1 MKVILF
7 WLIFCTV
14 SMLGEDFEIKNFLG
28 NLDNDVSDRSINKQ
42 GLLIK
47 KNLTSDK
54 IIKRTYYKSG
64 NIKTKTIAI
73 PSAIS
78 EKKAS
83 SASSSPELMISKEYY
98 DNVDGVI
105 SKITL
110 SFHGILLMEAI
121 FSNDGKEKCYT
132 SFKDFKSFVYSELV
146 LYEKNDIKFKDFEFK
161 DFDDNKQVMKTAAV
175 LAFLLMPFPFEKKI
189 NCSYEDVY
197 FSFEIKEKGIGNDES
212 LEYSYVNIDDSEKK
226 IKNLEEMYNLL
237 NKYYI
242 PDVSI
247 TNKLKKYKE
256 EIMDFFK

>member
-14 SMLGEDFEIKNFLG
+14 SILGEDFEIKNFLG

-47 KNLTSDK
+47 KKLTSDK

-73 PSAIS
+73 PSVIL
-78 EKKAS
+78 EKKV
-83 SASSSPELMISKEYY
+83 SSSSLAPELMISKEYY

-110 SFHGILLMEAI
+110 SFHGILLTEAI

-146 LYEKNDIKFKDFEFK
+146 LYKKNDIEFK
-161 DFDDNKQVMKTAAV
+161 DFDDNKQVMKTVAV
-175 LAFLLMPFPFEKKI
+175 LAFLLMPFPFEKEI
-189 NCSYEDVY
+189 NCSYEDV
-197 FSFEIKEKGIGNDES
+197 SFIFKIKEKGIENDES
-212 LEYSYVNIDDSEKK
+212 LEYSYVNIDDSKKK
-226 IKNLEEMYNLL
+226 IKNLEEAYNLL

-242 PDVSI
+242 PDVSV

-256 EIMDFFK
+256 KIMDFFK